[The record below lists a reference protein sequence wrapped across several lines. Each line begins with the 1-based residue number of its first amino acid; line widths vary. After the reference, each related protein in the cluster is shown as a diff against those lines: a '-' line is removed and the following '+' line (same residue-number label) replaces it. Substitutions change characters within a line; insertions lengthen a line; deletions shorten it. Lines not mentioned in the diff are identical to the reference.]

1 MQRKK
6 ARYERLLRVRHLY
19 EDARSHSHLQAKRS
33 VDEAVSDRLR
43 IREQRRAV
51 LEQVRPETSGTV
63 RAQHAQAL
71 YHYERYL
78 AKAETRAEDV
88 ILSRRRQLS
97 EKRRE
102 LESAYR
108 QRRIAE
114 RLVERVDEHMDE
126 HRRKTEQR
134 MIDELSSMR
143 RRRIVVRE
151 ES

>member
-1 MQRKK
+1 MHRKK
-6 ARYERLLRVRHLY
+6 ARYERLLRVRRLY
-19 EDARSHSHLQAKRS
+19 EDARSQSHLQAKRS
-33 VDEAVSDRLR
+33 VDDAVSDRLR

-51 LEQVRPETSGTV
+51 LERVNPETSDIV
-63 RAQHAQAL
+63 RAQHVQAL
-71 YHYERYL
+71 YHYERWL
-78 AKAETRAEDV
+78 AKAETRSEDV

-143 RRRIVVRE
+143 RRRIVVPE
-151 ES
+151 EL